1 MVSTP
6 LQRHFVIY
14 GTVACHRPASAIDAV
29 GVEELPMSRPKR
41 PVVATAA
48 PADRRE
54 GLWTLLQLLR
64 MDARFAAPC
73 AGRTPSWRIRR
84 SNPRSASGDGR
95 DACAGSW

>member
-1 MVSTP
+1 MVSTT

-64 MDARFAAPC
+64 MDARFCRAVCRAHPEL
-73 AGRTPSWRIRR
+73 ANPPVEPAQRLRR
-84 SNPRSASGDGR
+84 RA
-95 DACAGSW
+95 

>member
-14 GTVACHRPASAIDAV
+14 GTVACYRPASAIDA
-29 GVEELPMSRPKR
+29 PKR

-64 MDARFAAPC
+64 MDARFCRAVCRAHPEL
-73 AGRTPSWRIRR
+73 ANPPVGPAQRLRR
-84 SNPRSASGDGR
+84 RA
-95 DACAGSW
+95 

>member
-64 MDARFAAPC
+64 VWTLDSAAPC
-73 AGRTPSWRIRR
+73 AGRPELANPPVEPAQRLRR
-84 SNPRSASGDGR
+84 RA
-95 DACAGSW
+95 